1 MIITIGRQFG
11 AGGRELGR
19 ELARILGYEYYDKEL
34 LTQAAVSAGLNPEL
48 FERADEKV
56 PSFIAGIFNFNLGS
70 SPYSY
75 YAGSTP
81 ISDEKIYG
89 AQTDLIR
96 HLAETRNCVIVGR
109 TADYVL
115 RGRDDVLSV
124 FVHAPI
130 QERVKRILARHR
142 ADPTLKPLTPSQARG
157 MAQKVDRLRANY
169 YNFYTDLTWG
179 CASTYHLT
187 FDSSRLPIPAIA
199 RAIAALIAGRS

>member
-11 AGGRELGR
+11 AGGRELGK

-56 PSFIAGIFNFNLGS
+56 PSFISGIFSFNHGS
-70 SPYSY
+70 GPFSM

-81 ISDEKIYG
+81 ISDENIYG

-96 HLAETRNCVIVGR
+96 HLADTRDCIIVGR

-115 RGRDDVLSV
+115 RDRSDVLSV

-130 QERVKRILARHR
+130 DKRVERILRR
-142 ADPTLKPLTPSQARG
+142 KNADGEKITHAQAKN
-157 MAQKVDRLRANY
+157 MAHKIDHLRANY

-179 CASTYHLT
+179 EAATYHLT
-187 FDSSRLPIPAIA
+187 FDSSRLSIPAIA
-199 RAIAALIAGRS
+199 SIIASIAQSH